1 MSESRE
7 NRARYSKLKDKYV
20 VDPHKTED
28 MSLTVNNRALSRRK
42 GLLTAIYV

>member
-28 MSLTVNNRALSRRK
+28 MSLTVNNPLSQEEKVR
-42 GLLTAIYV
+42 